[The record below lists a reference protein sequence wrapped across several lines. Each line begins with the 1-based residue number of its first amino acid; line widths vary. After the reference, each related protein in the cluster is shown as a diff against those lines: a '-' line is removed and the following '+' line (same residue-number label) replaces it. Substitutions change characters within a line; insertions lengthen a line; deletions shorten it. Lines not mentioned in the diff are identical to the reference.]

1 MWIISQMMN
10 RCYLYLLFCVC
21 VSHSFRFAHFFLLV
35 FPIVIH
41 IHEQIIY
48 AIDCVYSILILGW
61 NYQFRWLK
69 LTSHHIPLSLSL
81 SLLFAAISDIDTD
94 IFSLKTNQTPHST
107 KLIVWDVIL
116 MIAQIHCSPL
126 PNTIWL
132 CVSVIF
138 AMFSRFYGY
147 WFCES
152 WARKTIKFH

>member
-1 MWIISQMMN
+1 M
-10 RCYLYLLFCVC
+10 CVC
-21 VSHSFRFAHFFLLV
+21 LIHSVLLISFCSFSLSLFTFMSKLFMPLIV
-35 FPIVIH
+35 FIQFSFSV
-41 IHEQIIY
+41 EIINS
-48 AIDCVYSILILGW
+48 ADWSW
-61 NYQFRWLK
+61 
-69 LTSHHIPLSLSL
+69 HHITSRSHSL

-116 MIAQIHCSPL
+116 MIAQKHSAPPPPP
-126 PNTIWL
+126 PNIIWM

>member
-1 MWIISQMMN
+1 M
-10 RCYLYLLFCVC
+10 CVC
-21 VSHSFRFAHFFLLV
+21 VCLIHSVLLISFCSFSLSLFTFMSKLFMPLIV
-35 FPIVIH
+35 FIQFSFSV
-41 IHEQIIY
+41 EIINS
-48 AIDCVYSILILGW
+48 ADWSW
-61 NYQFRWLK
+61 
-69 LTSHHIPLSLSL
+69 HHITSRSHSL